1 MQAWTQQ
8 AQARGTGACSQHGRH
23 TTQSAV
29 HHHVRP
35 SPPRAR
41 VRTQC
46 AVSADGAVGEGSASG
61 AVAEKHSSD
70 KCEEAKVR
78 LFRLVDGTQRGISAS
93 RATRVAIQE
102 AALALEA
109 YGQPLDLD
117 GASVGLVVRDS
128 LGPGL
133 TRVFCDRTATVLSGR
148 WRLCY
153 TTASD
158 VLVLLEA
165 ERASFGLLQIGDS
178 AFIARPRHSHRRL
191 LTLLTLPGVRVR
203 YSVFQSFDSYG
214 SVENLIYAS
223 ATPFLV
229 PDAGVALRVR
239 ARYAV
244 AGSRSIR
251 LAFESA
257 SLGDVRINETLET
270 LVAPALLPRTP
281 PQMWLLQA
289 LRELNITLP
298 LPGSGRSIDAS
309 PEDTADGLLGTLAN
323 GGAYLLGY
331 CDADT
336 LVGRALTGGGLF
348 IFKRVVSRP

>member
-1 MQAWTQQ
+1 MSLWCEA
-8 AQARGTGACSQHGRH
+8 ARNHSRRGH
-23 TTQSAV
+23 TTA
-29 HHHVRP
+29 
-35 SPPRAR
+35 
-41 VRTQC
+41 
-46 AVSADGAVGEGSASG
+46 
-61 AVAEKHSSD
+61 
-70 KCEEAKVR
+70 
-78 LFRLVDGTQRGISAS
+78 
-93 RATRVAIQE
+93 
-102 AALALEA
+102 
-109 YGQPLDLD
+109 
-117 GASVGLVVRDS
+117 
-128 LGPGL
+128 
-133 TRVFCDRTATVLSGR
+133 VLSGR
-148 WRLCY
+148 WRLVY

-165 ERASFGLLQIGDS
+165 ERASFGLLQIGD
-178 AFIARPRHSHRRL
+178 I
-191 LTLLTLPGVRVR
+191 
-203 YSVFQSFDSYG
+203 YQSFDAYG

-251 LAFESA
+251 LAFEDV
-257 SLGDVRINETLET
+257 SLGDVRISDTLET
-270 LVAPALLPRTP
+270 LLAPALLPRTP

-309 PEDTADGLLGTLAN
+309 PEDAADGLLGTLAN

-348 IFKRVVSRP
+348 LFRRDVTP

>member
-1 MQAWTQQ
+1 MQAWMLS
-8 AQARGTGACSQHGRH
+8 AQARPIIAASPGHNT
-23 TTQSAV
+23 AV
-29 HHHVRP
+29 HHHLARP
-35 SPPRAR
+35 LQPRAR
-41 VRTQC
+41 VRGVPC
-46 AVSADGAVGEGSASG
+46 LPSADGAV
-61 AVAEKHSSD
+61 AESSTSSPEAQQ
-70 KCEEAKVR
+70 CEEAKSR
-78 LFRLVDGTQRGISAS
+78 LFRLVDGTQRGVSAS
-93 RATRVAIQE
+93 RSTRVAIQE

-109 YGQPLDLD
+109 FGQPLDLN
-117 GASVGLVVRDS
+117 GACPLCGCALCVCCVCVCVC
-128 LGPGL
+128 
-133 TRVFCDRTATVLSGR
+133 TRMGRVCRPPLLRQSFDHTTPVLSGR
-148 WRLCY
+148 WRLTY

-165 ERASFGLLQIGDS
+165 ERASFGLLQVGEI
-178 AFIARPRHSHRRL
+178 
-191 LTLLTLPGVRVR
+191 
-203 YSVFQSFDSYG
+203 YQSFDAYG

-251 LAFESA
+251 LAFEDV
-257 SLGDVRINETLET
+257 SLGDVRISDTLET
-270 LVAPALLPRTP
+270 LLAPALLPRTP

-309 PEDTADGLLGTLAN
+309 PEDAADGLLGTLAN

-331 CDADT
+331 CDRDT

-348 IFKRVVSRP
+348 IFDRENDPTPP